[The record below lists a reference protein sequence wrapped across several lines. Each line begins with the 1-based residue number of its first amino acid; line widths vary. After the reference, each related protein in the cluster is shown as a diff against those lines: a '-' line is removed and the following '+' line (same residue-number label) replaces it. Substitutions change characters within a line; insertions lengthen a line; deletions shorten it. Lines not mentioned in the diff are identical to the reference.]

1 MFKVK
6 TNKSV
11 LKVIEREPLASGASK
26 IYGVTFTFD
35 SEWDGLVKTAI
46 FKAGEISI
54 SVLIEK
60 DYCDVPWEVLAR
72 ENINEFLWIG
82 VFGADKTGIILPTIW
97 NQLGVIQPG
106 AELSESGK
114 NPTPAVV
121 AQIYAAA
128 KGAEEKADQAA
139 LLAASAQIYAE
150 EAKGYADQTE
160 NILTE
165 VTNTSDAILTIHS
178 MTQSEADRAEEA
190 EAAAALS
197 ALAAEKAAEKAGILR
212 RITANNLKTAMT
224 AHKKVFE
231 HASPN
236 KAMELIHGGCVELDG
251 RFFKTDY
258 CYYTNKI
265 AVSAG
270 ETITYQATSI
280 EDDERSIVRI
290 TNVTAYD
297 AEDNVLA
304 DLGATE
310 VYSYVVP
317 EGVAYIICS
326 IFADDVDK
334 YFEWAIAASDT
345 VIPCSY
351 ILKPSAIPYLGNNY
365 SNALRGAV
373 FGETVSVS
381 DVSPIEHDL
390 RVKVNSKNLF
400 HFVKDTN
407 ATSNGLKITAVANTS
422 SFTVDGTSTNSS
434 ISGYPFPSM
443 LLPPGTY
450 TLSISDVPF
459 SDKEGADR
467 IHING
472 KNPLTGSAEVLAY
485 IYFSGTQKRT
495 TFTITETWEVF
506 VNFLFS
512 PGRTWENQEFTVQL
526 EKGTEASGYAPY
538 VDVTGV
544 NITLSDGENEQTAT
558 SDADGNVTGLISAS
572 PSMTLTSDTENVII
586 ECEYNRDLMKVIEE
600 LTQAIISLGGN
611 I

>member
-72 ENINEFLWIG
+72 ENSNEFLWIG

-139 LLAASAQIYAE
+139 LLAARAQIYAE

-165 VTNTSDAILTIHS
+165 VTNTSDAILTVHS

-190 EAAAALS
+190 ADRAS
-197 ALAAEKAAEKAGILR
+197 ATVNGMASKNDVPNAVKG
-212 RITANNLKTAMT
+212 NLLGTT
-224 AHKKVFE
+224 
-231 HASPN
+231 
-236 KAMELIHGGCVELDG
+236 
-251 RFFKTDY
+251 
-258 CYYTNKI
+258 
-265 AVSAG
+265 
-270 ETITYQATSI
+270 
-280 EDDERSIVRI
+280 
-290 TNVTAYD
+290 VTA
-297 AEDNVLA
+297 A
-304 DLGATE
+304 
-310 VYSYVVP
+310 
-317 EGVAYIICS
+317 
-326 IFADDVDK
+326 
-334 YFEWAIAASDT
+334 
-345 VIPCSY
+345 
-351 ILKPSAIPYLGNNY
+351 
-365 SNALRGAV
+365 
-373 FGETVSVS
+373 

-390 RVKVNSKNLF
+390 KIKVSSKNLYRNMKA
-400 HFVKDTN
+400 VNNTAN
-407 ATSNGLKITAVANTS
+407 IPGITISGLLN
-422 SFTVDGTSTNSS
+422 DSS
-434 ISGYPFPSM
+434 IIVNGKSTLDNIKGFQGPSFV
-443 LLPPGTY
+443 LDPGEY
-450 TLSISDVPF
+450 TFSINENIFQDIGVKGDAS
-459 SDKEGADR
+459 R

-472 KNPLTGSAEVLAY
+472 TVNDGAPVLAY
-485 IYFSGTQKRT
+485 YYFSGSQRRT
-495 TFTITETWEVF
+495 SFTITEPTSVF
-506 VNFLFS
+506 FS
-512 PGRTWENQEFTVQL
+512 LLVTNAVEFSNTVITLML
-526 EKGTEASGYAPY
+526 EKGTAASEYAPY
-538 VDVTGV
+538 VDPTGV
-544 NITLSDGENEQTAT
+544 NVALTDGENQQTAA
-558 SDADGNVTGLISAS
+558 SDADGNVNGLVSLA
-572 PSMTLTSDTENVII
+572 PSMTLTSDTENIII
-586 ECEYNRDLMKVIEE
+586 ECEYNRDLMKVIET